1 MSNARISEQILTRLL
16 CKRMGA
22 ALVGNTRLGTIDL
35 GDVHEVRVSTAPGAR
50 EFELEVECP
59 ERTFRF
65 QAEDDDDRGRW
76 VEGLTAA
83 LRSVGPPAEGSAA
96 GGVEVTDVDGS
107 GIITVQWR
115 LPPGSG
121 CSDSD
126 YLALCAARCT
136 RPLASDLS
144 RWAALL
150 TPTAALVP
158 APSPTIT

>member
-1 MSNARISEQILTRLL
+1 MCAAEASTRATEGDERTL
-16 CKRMGA
+16 K
-22 ALVGNTRLGTIDL
+22 GTIDL
-35 GDVHEVRVSTAPGAR
+35 GDVQEVRVSTAPAAR
-50 EFELEVECP
+50 EFELEVESP

-150 TPTAALVP
+150 TPTALCSSDATFSRVLDMTV
-158 APSPTIT
+158 TG